1 MSDARR
7 TFLFM
12 PESAYGPT
20 NNCIGIANEL
30 VKQGHR
36 VVFAAERSWQGK
48 LTALGFEEDLVDL
61 APVEE
66 PADGEEVEQD
76 AGQFWKDYIKEVA
89 PEFRKTTAEQLETVT
104 LPIWEELVTGAKF
117 CEPQL
122 QDIIARVRP
131 DVIIED
137 NVLTFPALVTA
148 GVPFV
153 RIVSCNPLE
162 IPGEEIA
169 PVFSGL
175 GKDDRAGW
183 AAFRA
188 EYERTHRPLWE
199 SFDAWV
205 QEQGAPPLPDLE
217 FIHRG
222 DANLYVFPEELD
234 YTDRRPLDETWHR
247 LDSSVRETE
256 AAPEDL
262 PAAFTDGSRPLVYF
276 SLGSLG
282 SADVDLMK
290 RVIAALAELP
300 VNVIVSKGPL
310 HDEFELADNMW
321 GAEFLPQTRLL
332 PLADLVITHG
342 GNNTTTEAMHFGK
355 PMILLPLFWDQ
366 YDNAQRVD
374 EQGYGRRLDTYGF
387 TAGELGAAVQGILAD
402 DGLRSRCAAAGEA
415 IRARHGVA
423 TAARIIAEVGVP
435 VGVGAGAAAAEGE

>member
-1 MSDARR
+1 MTDARR

-20 NNCIGIANEL
+20 NNCIGIGNEL
-30 VKQGHR
+30 LKRGHR
-36 VVFAAERSWQGK
+36 VVFAAERSWEGK

-66 PADGEEVEQD
+66 PAEGEEAAEQD
-76 AGQFWKDYIKEVA
+76 AGQFWKDYIKEVS
-89 PEFRKTTAEQLETVT
+89 PEFRKTTTEQLETVT
-104 LPIWEELVTGAKF
+104 LPIWEELVGGAKF

-122 QDIIARVRP
+122 KDIIARVQP

-137 NVLTFPALVTA
+137 NVLAFPALVTA

-162 IPGEEIA
+162 VPGEGIA

-175 GKDDRAGW
+175 AKDDAEGW

-188 EYERTHRPLWE
+188 EYERTHRPLWQE
-199 SFDAWV
+199 FDAWV

-217 FIHRG
+217 FIHDG
-222 DANLYVFPEELD
+222 DENLYVYPEELD
-234 YTDRRPLDETWHR
+234 YTDVRPLGDHWHR

-256 AAPEDL
+256 QAPVDL
-262 PAAFTDGSRPLVYF
+262 PASFTDGTRPLIYF

-282 SADVDLMK
+282 SADVGLMR
-290 RVIAALAELP
+290 RVIAALADMP

-310 HDEFELADNMW
+310 HDELELADNMW
-321 GAEFLPQTRLL
+321 GAEFLPQTKLL

-342 GNNTTTEAMHFGK
+342 GNNTTTESLHFGK
-355 PMILLPLFWDQ
+355 PMIVLPLFWDQ

-374 EQGYGRRLDTYGF
+374 EQGYGVRLDPYRFTPEELQGTVRRLLDD
-387 TAGELGAAVQGILAD
+387 AELRARIVAVGESI
-402 DGLRSRCAAAGEA
+402 RSRGGLSAAADVIE
-415 IRARHGVA
+415 RASVREHA
-423 TAARIIAEVGVP
+423 
-435 VGVGAGAAAAEGE
+435 